1 MIAQDRDITSLGD
14 LFFADWKHHF
24 RDTVFAKEGP
34 GPKNH
39 SEIGSDILHHKFQE
53 MDRKSKGMIAMYSSN
68 YRSIP
73 GLCLPLI
80 LLSFEGS
87 TRAGMMGEEGVPPL
101 CSFKPG
107 ICTKETAHQGMYL
120 CHICETLVF
129 FHGMVIDSFM
139 DFNSSSWI
147 FISDYL
153 KSKILKIHKHFSWI
167 GREIFSCWCWGN
179 LVHECWEIT
188 QWE

>member
-1 MIAQDRDITSLGD
+1 MIAQGRDITSLGD

-39 SEIGSDILHHKFQE
+39 SEIGSDILHHKVQE

-68 YRSIP
+68 YRSTP

-87 TRAGMMGEEGVPPL
+87 SRAGMMGEEGVPPL

-107 ICTKETAHQGMYL
+107 VCTKETAHQGIVTFVKPL
-120 CHICETLVF
+120 CF
-129 FHGMVIDSFM
+129 FMEWSLIL
-139 DFNSSSWI
+139 SSILTEAPEFSSVTI
-147 FISDYL
+147 LSP
-153 KSKILKIHKHFSWI
+153 KS
-167 GREIFSCWCWGN
+167 
-179 LVHECWEIT
+179 
-188 QWE
+188 